1 MCKNISIMI
10 KTSLLNE
17 LKKDISEKRIGYNR
31 RSIVSWFNSEQSYQK
46 RYKGREILEIIQNAE
61 DANAKNLSFEINKD
75 LQKITITNDGE
86 NFSLEGYSSL
96 LYPNISPKP
105 TGVFIGQKGLG
116 FRALINWAKE
126 ISIISNGFKITFSED
141 VSQKLLAELKKE
153 KTELQDISKMQFLS
167 IPIIE
172 ESETLSHGVKI
183 EIKYKDNI
191 DFDSQFKTLDEEC
204 FFFLSS
210 LNQIITPVSRLKKMI
225 PTDFIIQETTKELP
239 EIYYDQTELKHK
251 NERKIYYNIKLI
263 WNPNKNYTNYPLY
276 CYFKTNVK
284 IGAPILIHATFDL
297 SDDRNSIEK
306 TARNEF
312 LINETCLNIEKL
324 IDKITE
330 IHKDWSA
337 YNLLNHSIRCE
348 LDSDFEKISTCFY
361 NCLRNKEIY
370 PCIDGKLRKYSDV
383 VVVNKEIVDFIQALM
398 TKYKDINF
406 SIFNNI
412 VLLNKETE
420 NFLTINSEKYYEI
433 FNNLSKKIPT
443 NDIENRCL
451 LISLFY
457 NFANAYCNK
466 KPAIFI
472 DNNLEIIPEDDEVF
486 TATDTQIDTALIPAF
501 CKFRTI
507 NSNLIRKL
515 LNENILSKNQIENCI
530 NKIYPGNITNIFLIC
545 IDWLFNDINE
555 SQRKEIYLALFKM
568 YKKYSLEIDI
578 PKEYKVPIL
587 CEDGKYYS
595 ENVIFNFGFNSNDD
609 ILNIIEPFIKRNNS
623 INCIANKEY
632 WTFLKATEVEL
643 KNFFQFLKVSDSINY
658 EILDSQAK
666 LFVDSISKEDL
677 VKLAIIDKSFYD
689 FIRTDNSIVNQIKT
703 KNLFSDY
710 VINTKKIKFLN
721 NGLLDKSEIK
731 KISRDENLVND
742 ILKHYGAQDTMET
755 ISSDRFNIIIKNLHI
770 WDPDGE
776 FAGRIYDQ
784 SFKNEVKIK
793 GETKYFSK
801 DTNSYLSNKQLYYYD
816 NKCLPSSKLQEFP
829 TIDLGRRKGHAQ
841 VSKLF
846 NITSIETYKI
856 QITGKPEIDLPLTM
870 LFTND
875 LKKFYPLILAYRFC
889 STSTPLSDEM
899 KKRQAS
905 ALKNIN
911 IKICRNLNYSLN
923 NSFEKENLKDF
934 DFINI
939 DGTFYLK
946 IPSDC
951 KTLTDIREHK
961 KYLYDFISEM
971 LLMTFKL
978 TENNSYIKDTAVQTY
993 IFDDLV
999 FSVSRFEDDNERATL
1014 REAEDYLD
1022 VKNYREEFWKHIWKL
1037 KNITEDY
1044 DIWEQKQMSKKTYS
1058 KLDYTEYSEDMD
1070 ALFEEDDVNI
1080 DKIHFFQE
1088 YPYSGS
1094 VNFSEYNKIKFRDI
1108 YNIQKIDIE
1117 NYIWLQCCKKKD
1129 NQRKY
1134 LEKINIIQWNNNIEN
1149 LFCSYNYI
1157 VDNYE
1162 KSLWSKLK
1170 KEKNFDIDKIKEVV
1184 DANIINREE
1193 IYSNNCSLFK
1203 PEELDIIK
1211 QYYEWNSLLY
1221 FENTFNDIQTFILE
1235 NKNKK
1240 HEIKENDIKK
1250 DNEIQSWKDIDFS
1263 TYTDSGKNYSSQTN
1277 KGNKKTSYS
1286 SKQRSNSDIEK
1297 GEMIQ
1302 QKALKYL
1309 QDSNK
1314 YLNINDVSEFGRG
1327 YDIECIEK
1335 ATKTLIYI
1343 EVKSFEKDYFEMTEN
1358 EYNTWFHNKNI
1369 YKFLLINDN
1378 KEEKS
1383 FIDGENLQNV
1393 FKITPSK
1400 YKCKLI

>member
-1 MCKNISIMI
+1 MV

-31 RSIVSWFNSEQSYQK
+31 RSIVSWLNSEQSYQK

-61 DANAKNLSFEINKD
+61 DANAKNLSFEINRD
-75 LQKITITNDGE
+75 LQKITIANDGE

-105 TGVFIGQKGLG
+105 KGVFIGQKGLG
-116 FRALINWAKE
+116 FRALINWATE
-126 ISIISNGFKITFSED
+126 ISIFSNGFKITFSED
-141 VSQKLLAELKKE
+141 ISQKLLTELKKE
-153 KTELQDISKMQFLS
+153 KTELHGISEMQFLS

-172 ESETLSHGVKI
+172 ELETPSHGVKI
-183 EIKYKDNI
+183 EIKYKENI

-210 LNQIITPVSRLKKMI
+210 LNQITTPISRLKKMVQS
-225 PTDFIIQETTKELP
+225 DFIIQETTNELP

-263 WNPNKNYTNYPLY
+263 YKPNKDYTNYPLY

-284 IGAPILIHATFDL
+284 IGSPILIHATFDL

-306 TARNEF
+306 TERNKF
-312 LINETCLNIEKL
+312 LINEICLNIEKL
-324 IDKITE
+324 IDKITQTY
-330 IHKDWSA
+330 KDWSA
-337 YNLLNHSIRCE
+337 YELLNHSIRCE
-348 LDSDFEKISTCFY
+348 LDSDFEKIGTCFY
-361 NCLRNKEIY
+361 NCIENKEIY
-370 PCIDGKLRKYSDV
+370 PCIDGILRKHSDV
-383 VVVNKEIVDFIQALM
+383 VVVNKEIVDFIRALI
-398 TKYKDINF
+398 KQYKNIDF

-412 VLLNKETE
+412 VLIDDKTKPFLN
-420 NFLTINSEKYYEI
+420 INSEKYYDI
-433 FNNLSKKIPT
+433 FNDLSKKIPT
-443 NDIENRCL
+443 NDIANRCL
-451 LISLFY
+451 LINLFY
-457 NFANAYCNK
+457 KFANEYCDK

-486 TATDTQIDTALIPAF
+486 TVTDGKIDTTLIPAF
-501 CKFRTI
+501 CKYRTI
-507 NSNLIRKL
+507 NSNLTRKL
-515 LNENILSKNQIENCI
+515 LNENILSQNQIESCI
-530 NKIYPGNITNIFLIC
+530 NKIYPGDITNLFLIC
-545 IDWLFNDINE
+545 IDWLSYDISD
-555 SQRKEIYLALFKM
+555 SQKEEIYLALFKM
-568 YKKYSLEIDI
+568 HKKYGLEIDI
-578 PKEYKVPIL
+578 QEEHKFPIF
-587 CEDGKYYS
+587 CEDGEYHS
-595 ENVIFNFGFNSNDD
+595 ENVIFNFGFNANDNILD
-609 ILNIIEPFIKRNNS
+609 IINPFIKRNDE

-632 WTFLKATEVEL
+632 WTFLQANDIEL
-643 KNFFQFLKVSDSINY
+643 TNFFRFLKVSDSVNY
-658 EILDSQAK
+658 EIVDSQAE

-677 VKLAIIDKSFYD
+677 VKLAIIDTSFYD
-689 FIRTDNSIVNQIKT
+689 FIKTDSSIVNQIKAQ
-703 KNLFSDY
+703 KLFSDY
-710 VINTKKIKFLN
+710 VINTKKINFLN
-721 NGLLDKSEIK
+721 NGLLDKSGIK
-731 KISRDENLVND
+731 KLTRDENLINN
-742 ILKHYGAQDTMET
+742 ILQCYGAQDTMET
-755 ISSDRFNIIIKNLHI
+755 ISAERFNIIIKNLNN
-770 WDPDGE
+770 WDPDGD

-784 SFKNEVKIK
+784 AFKNEVQIK

-801 DTNSYLSNKQLYYYD
+801 DKGSYLPNKQLYYYD

-856 QITGKPEIDLPLTM
+856 QIIGKPEIDLPLTT
-870 LFTND
+870 LFVND
-875 LKKFYPLILAYRFC
+875 LEKFYPLILAYRFC
-889 STSTPLSDEM
+889 SASTPLSDEM

-905 ALKNIN
+905 ALKNIS

-923 NSFEKENLKDF
+923 NSLEKETLKDF

-939 DGTFYLK
+939 DGIFYLK
-946 IPSDC
+946 IPADC
-951 KTLTDIREHK
+951 KTLVDIRMHK
-961 KYLYDFISEM
+961 KDLYDFISEM

-993 IFDDLV
+993 IFDDLA
-999 FSVSRFEDDNERATL
+999 FSESRFEDDNERTIL
-1014 REAEDYLD
+1014 REAKDYLD
-1022 VKNYREEFWKHIWKL
+1022 EKNHREEFWKHIWKL

-1044 DIWEQKQMSKKTYS
+1044 DIWEQKQRSKKIYS
-1058 KLDYTEYSEDMD
+1058 KLDYKEYSEDME

-1080 DKIHFFQE
+1080 DKTHFFQD
-1088 YPYSGS
+1088 YPCSSS

-1108 YNIQKIDIE
+1108 YNIQKINIE

-1134 LEKINIIQWNNNIEN
+1134 LEKINSIQWNNNIEN

-1162 KSLWSKLK
+1162 KALWTKLK
-1170 KEKNFDIDKIKEVV
+1170 KEKNFDIDKIKEVI
-1184 DANIINREE
+1184 DSNIINREE
-1193 IYSNNCSLFK
+1193 IYFNNCSLFK
-1203 PEELDIIK
+1203 PEALDIIK

-1221 FENTFNDIQTFILE
+1221 FENTYDDIVTILLESE
-1235 NKNKK
+1235 NKKRIVK
-1240 HEIKENDIKK
+1240 DKDIKEN
-1250 DNEIQSWKDIDFS
+1250 NEATILKDIDS
-1263 TYTDSGKNYSSQTN
+1263 YTYSNKNLSPSKR
-1277 KGNKKTSYS
+1277 KGNNRTSYS
-1286 SKQRSNSDIEK
+1286 SKQRSTSDIEK
-1297 GEMIQ
+1297 GEIIQ

-1358 EYNTWFHNKNI
+1358 EYNTWMSNKNI
-1369 YKFLLINDN
+1369 YKFFLR
-1378 KEEKS
+1378 KESTKEN
-1383 FIDGENLQNV
+1383 FWVDGEKLQNK
-1393 FKITPSK
+1393 FKITSSK